1 MFEQVV
7 LTVYEIVWG
16 PLMLL
21 LLLGT
26 GIFLTLGLKGM
37 TIRRIPYAFRQL
49 LNGR

>member
-21 LLLGT
+21 LLLGHWHLSNSGT
-26 GIFLTLGLKGM
+26 EGDDH
-37 TIRRIPYAFRQL
+37 
-49 LNGR
+49 